1 MFNIFQKNNKNLN
14 EDYAVKDKNHLYNLL
29 RLGVLRSTYIRYRT
43 SQLAIQKEIIDSSGE
58 LVAFKSFD
66 DIDLQL
72 SQLDLDF
79 KERKYYKAHS
89 DFEDDFDEDRLGR
102 YQYEDFYFVM
112 DKKDILVSIEHNEY
126 YWQIMFKN
134 ILLPYSKELSKELY
148 NLADLS
154 TNKLGLNLLI
164 RTGVHNSK
172 MCVDLVFQAIK
183 VDGSINIDDLVDFLF
198 YQWNTSMNELCSIIE
213 MTVKNSRGSYEN

>member
-43 SQLAIQKEIIDSSGE
+43 SQLAIQKGIIDSSGE

-89 DFEDDFDEDRLGR
+89 DFEDDFDEDRLGS
-102 YQYEDFYFVM
+102 YQYEDFDFVM
-112 DKKDILVSIEHNEY
+112 DKKDLLVSIEHNEY
-126 YWQIMFKN
+126 YWQLIFKN
-134 ILLPYSKELSKELY
+134 ILLPSSKKLY
-148 NLADLS
+148 KLADLS
-154 TNKLGLNLLI
+154 TNKLGLNPLVK
-164 RTGVHNSK
+164 TGILNSK
-172 MCVDLVFQAIK
+172 MCVDLAFQAIDVNRHIS
-183 VDGSINIDDLVDFLF
+183 VDNLVDLLF
-198 YQWNTSMNELCSIIE
+198 HQWNTSMNEICSIIE